1 MDTLSVTPRTVYDKK
16 YMSRILD
23 LFFATLLATCLFYAT
38 PGLAQ
43 DKTGPSADPPVVS
56 TSEQAALLARINK
69 ALNQP
74 GENLDPVQIRDLL
87 DRLIV
92 DATQLANVS
101 EPGPLQLQ
109 ALSLQMQ
116 ATYQRIVRFP
126 KDVEVDRRLSRM
138 RAAARRAKAIDEATA
153 GAVGDFWLMT
163 ADLFDINRSALD
175 ATARRQQTR
184 QLLEGH
190 LEKHASGPTAKA
202 AQAALD
208 RLVAEEKSIGEGGA
222 ANRAV
227 DLDPKPPVNPTDPT
241 TPEPVDPAERVREA
255 LAQLNA
261 PAYLIGQQVR
271 DETTKIAKVTISSRY
286 QAKPNVLRVLRPDGV
301 EEDASL
307 DVLFVLPVE
316 PGEGTKW
323 GDGLEAIRA
332 MDLHN
337 KLGLLVVMPTF
348 NNVPWYADHP
358 TQPQMWQESYM
369 VKAVVPAV
377 DHLYP
382 AKDRKRLLLGFS
394 KSGWGAVSLLARYP
408 QTFDAAAAW
417 DAPLM
422 VDNIERFEMGKV
434 FATQKTFE
442 RYELSRSLRSNAR
455 ILRKK
460 TRIAIMGYDAFADHT
475 QRAHGLLDQ
484 LRIPHHYADG
494 PKRRHH
500 WESGWVGEAATQLM
514 KMTGASDNAPAAPP
528 LPPAP

>member
-1 MDTLSVTPRTVYDKK
+1 MSMQRTTQQKVCVVCAIVLVFFQ
-16 YMSRILD
+16 SRV
-23 LFFATLLATCLFYAT
+23 
-38 PGLAQ
+38 LAQ
-43 DKTGPSADPPVVS
+43 DEPTPTPADKLPTVVS
-56 TSEQAALLARINK
+56 TSEQAALLERINK

-74 GENLDPVQIRDLL
+74 GENLQPVQIRDLL

-92 DATQLANVS
+92 DATQLANVT

-126 KDVEVDRRLSRM
+126 KDTEVDRRLSRL
-138 RAAARRAKAIDEATA
+138 RAAARRAKAIDQPTA

-163 ADLFDINRSALD
+163 ADLFDVNRSALD
-175 ATARRQQTR
+175 ATARRRQTR
-184 QLLEGH
+184 QLLEAH
-190 LEKHASGPTAKA
+190 LEQHAAGPTAKA
-202 AQAALD
+202 ARGALD
-208 RLVAEEKSIGEGGA
+208 KLTSEETRAGEGGA

-227 DLDPKPPVNPTDPT
+227 DIDEPNPGAGTKPDPAKPDDPNL
-241 TPEPVDPAERVREA
+241 PGAVDPAERVREA

-261 PAYLIGQQVR
+261 PAYLIGRQVR
-271 DETTKIAKVTISSRY
+271 DEATGIAKVTISSRY
-286 QAKPNVLRVLRPDGV
+286 QAKPNVLRVLRPDGAGV
-301 EEDASL
+301 DAAL

-337 KLGLLVVMPTF
+337 KLGVLVVMPTF

-377 DHLYP
+377 DELFP

-408 QTFDAAAAW
+408 QVFDAAAAW

-422 VDNIERFEMGKV
+422 VENVERFEMAKV
-434 FATQKTFE
+434 FRDDKTFG
-442 RYELSRSLRSNAR
+442 RYELSRSLRANAR
-455 ILRKK
+455 ILRKN
-460 TRIAIMGYDAFADHT
+460 TRIAIMGYDAFQDHT
-475 QRAHGLLDQ
+475 QRMHGLLDQ

-500 WESGWVGEAATQLM
+500 WESGWIGEAARALV
-514 KMTGASDNAPAAPP
+514 KMTGEDDANRVGD
-528 LPPAP
+528 